1 MCVLI
6 KNKKPLVAT
15 EDITC
20 YKTFRAKKNDTEAYY
35 PLWRVVKDFSYHIGE
50 IKEEENIEA
59 DIIECKFHPSLYET
73 RTGFYSYKELNPGWI
88 NHLYNLFNLFKN
100 DNIQT
105 FKCIIP
111 KGSLYYSETGSY
123 GTELVSNKIML
134 KELVDKDILR
144 QVLISNIKQMLSD
157 NNDKPYVITRC
168 QEDDTKGGESN

>member
-15 EDITC
+15 EDMTC
-20 YKTFRAKKNDTEAYY
+20 YKTFRVKNKEAYY
-35 PLWRVVKDFSYHIGE
+35 PLWRAVKDFTYHIGE

-59 DIIECKFHPSLYET
+59 DIIECKFHPNLYET
-73 RTGFYSYKELNPGWI
+73 RTGFYSYQELNPGWI
-88 NHLYNLFNLFKN
+88 NHLHNLFKLIKN

-134 KELVDKDILR
+134 KELVDKDTLR
-144 QVLISNIKQMLSD
+144 QILISNI

-168 QEDDTKGGESN
+168 QEDDTKGGEI

>member
-1 MCVLI
+1 MCIYI

-15 EDITC
+15 EDMTC
-20 YKTFRAKKNDTEAYY
+20 YKTFRAKKDDKDNTETYY
-35 PLWRVVKDFSYHIGE
+35 PLWRVVKGFAYHIGE
-50 IKEEENIEA
+50 TKEEENIEA
-59 DIIECKFHPSLYET
+59 DITECKFHPSLYET

-100 DNIQT
+100 DKIQT

-134 KELVDKDILR
+134 KELVDKDTLR
-144 QVLISNIKQMLSD
+144 QFLLGN
-157 NNDKPYVITRC
+157 NNDNDKSYVITRC
-168 QEDDTKGGESN
+168 QEDNNKGGESN